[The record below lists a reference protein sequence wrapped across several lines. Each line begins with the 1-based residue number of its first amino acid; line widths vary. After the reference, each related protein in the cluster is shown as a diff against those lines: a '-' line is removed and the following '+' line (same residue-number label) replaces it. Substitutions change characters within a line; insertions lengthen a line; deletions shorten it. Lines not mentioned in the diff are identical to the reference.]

1 MSLTDK
7 GIAKVVGH
15 PITPIVLRT
24 IQAIWQARIQT
35 LGILSLAVGNCG
47 TLVLVIIARVI
58 MPILRAVPALDV
70 YGSLGSIVP
79 RRIMNPS
86 IMEDA
91 TIAQIRDAH
100 TKARLLT
107 IRSSTYTRQA
117 SVRVTR

>member
-1 MSLTDK
+1 
-7 GIAKVVGH
+7 
-15 PITPIVLRT
+15 
-24 IQAIWQARIQT
+24 
-35 LGILSLAVGNCG
+35 
-47 TLVLVIIARVI
+47 